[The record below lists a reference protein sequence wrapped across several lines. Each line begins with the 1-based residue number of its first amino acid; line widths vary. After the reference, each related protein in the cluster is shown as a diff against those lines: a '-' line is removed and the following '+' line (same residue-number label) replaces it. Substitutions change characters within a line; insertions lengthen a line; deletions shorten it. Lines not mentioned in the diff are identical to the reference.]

1 MFPYLPELL
10 VRHLLPCD
18 PIVLDYTIKV
28 DKEHHYST
36 TAYDIDVELENPIR
50 DRIKMI
56 TQRHGILQR
65 ELSVLD
71 EQISAIVQSIHE
83 SKSKRDFMKS
93 FSDDPVLFLNSWIG
107 SQSRDLEVVLGDARL
122 NREEVERSEFWTR
135 DRIKESLF
143 HYLSERG
150 L

>member
-18 PIVLDYTIKV
+18 PIVMDYTIKV

-93 FSDDPVLFLNSWIG
+93 FSDSHYY
-107 SQSRDLEVVLGDARL
+107 
-122 NREEVERSEFWTR
+122 VERNANSK
-135 DRIKESLF
+135 ILF
-143 HYLSERG
+143 TNISFQVMRYIHAA
-150 L
+150 